1 MSTARLPSKSS
12 APRVAVPVSRAE
24 KKDEL
29 VRRVQRVALE
39 LFAERGYH
47 GTSIPMILEA
57 AGVSA
62 SSLYRLYPSKEA
74 LVNAVFVEAKGRLG
88 AALTGLDTTLSEDR
102 DANAEAHAR
111 FVAIWDALARFAAE
125 EPVTFRFLE
134 LQDHTPYLDGAS
146 RTKELSVLAPLALA
160 CMDFQRR
167 GVIRD
172 DVSIDVMLASLWGA
186 LVGLVKAARLGYLAL
201 DDDKLAEAR
210 ESMWRAF
217 AFPGRGTSGPSSSP
231 SLARRGLLLAPAPG
245 GAALPRRKA
254 PRSPLTADKRRT
266 R

>member
-1 MSTARLPSKSS
+1 MRAPPTSPTPRPRASEPSK
-12 APRVAVPVSRAE
+12 RAE
-24 KKDEL
+24 KKGDL

-39 LFAERGYH
+39 QFAERGYH
-47 GTSIPMILEA
+47 GTSIPVILEA

-88 AALTGLDTTLSEDR
+88 AALSGLDAPLSHDR
-102 DANAEAHAR
+102 DAHAEAHAR
-111 FVAIWDALARFAAE
+111 FVVIWDALARFAAE

-146 RTKELSVLAPLALA
+146 RAKELSVLAPLALA

-201 DDDKLAEAR
+201 DDDKLAQAR
-210 ESMWRAF
+210 ESMWRGF
-217 AFPGRGTSGPSSSP
+217 AVSPKAPPVRPSGS
-231 SLARRGLLLAPAPG
+231 RQRGLAHH
-245 GAALPRRKA
+245 
-254 PRSPLTADKRRT
+254 RSSR
-266 R
+266 